1 MGYRKKTLGVI
12 GRCAGVGMIVALIGC
27 GDSELHPKTPIAITS
42 GNANAVV
49 ARVVE
54 MNDLVTGVGTSSGQ
68 AVAANLTASSET
80 RTAPAFDL
88 AHFALDRVQKVMAH
102 PPAPPVV
109 AAQLVSVN
117 DQACDVSGSVSYTWN
132 DKDNNSA
139 LSVDDEISGSFTQCV
154 DFPNTTLNGKFSF
167 TLHGLIGDPTLALSA
182 WWLSASLAFDQLRV
196 TEGARSWT
204 FNARG
209 LSLITS
215 THDGVTYIGSLSG
228 ATLDVAGAQDTTTF
242 GNFSYQF
249 TDDRNTLAYTLQGSG
264 DLVSTQLNG
273 RIAFLTL
280 TMFEGSGNDFP
291 TAGSMKINGA
301 KNADATVSSV
311 TFTASG
317 GNNVTLAIDTSGDG
331 VADDTSN
338 TTWGELG
345 L

>member
-1 MGYRKKTLGVI
+1 
-12 GRCAGVGMIVALIGC
+12 
-27 GDSELHPKTPIAITS
+27 
-42 GNANAVV
+42 
-49 ARVVE
+49 

-68 AVAANLTASSET
+68 AVAANLTASSGT
-80 RTAPAFDL
+80 RTAPTFNL
-88 AHFALDRVQKVMAH
+88 AHFALDRVQKVMVFL
-102 PPAPPVV
+102 PAPPAV

-117 DQACDVSGSVSYTWN
+117 DQACDVSGNVSYTWN
-132 DKDNNSA
+132 DKDNNSV

-154 DFPNTTLNGKFSF
+154 DFPNTTVNGKFSF

-196 TEGARSWT
+196 TEGAKSWT
-204 FNARG
+204 FNTRKKRQN
-209 LSLITS
+209 TT
-215 THDGVTYIGSLSG
+215 THNNETNTNTQTRT
-228 ATLDVAGAQDTTTF
+228 TLDVAGAQDTTTF

-249 TDDRNTLAYTLQGSG
+249 TNDRNTLASTLQGSG
-264 DLVSTQLNG
+264 ALVRTQLNG
-273 RIAFLTL
+273 RVAFLPL

-301 KNADATVSSV
+301 KHADATVSSG

-338 TTWGELG
+338 TTWGVLG
-345 L
+345 LCGRRAPPSDTCG